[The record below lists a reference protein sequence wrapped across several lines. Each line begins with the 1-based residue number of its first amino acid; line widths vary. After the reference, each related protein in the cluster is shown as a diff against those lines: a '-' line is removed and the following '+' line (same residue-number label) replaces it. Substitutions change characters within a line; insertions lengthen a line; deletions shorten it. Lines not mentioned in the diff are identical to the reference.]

1 MPCISSNPMK
11 FKLVADEVVVDICV
25 LVYVAQKICLLF
37 NKKAITKCR
46 EEQHLFLCIGPVI

>member
-1 MPCISSNPMK
+1 MK

-25 LVYVAQKICLLF
+25 LVYVVQKICLLF